1 MRRLTP
7 EKVEWIIQAKRRGEG
22 VKYIAWSQGVSER
35 WVKALWRK
43 FKETGEVP
51 VARPSGRPK
60 KAFTMKEVDAIIEAH
75 QATDLGA
82 VHLEKHLLK
91 HGTKIGHNRIHKVLK
106 ATKKAKDEPKKQ
118 KPRKWVRY
126 EREHSM
132 SLWHTDWKQLPN
144 GNWFVSFQ
152 DDASRKIL
160 GYGEFPERNQAN
172 VFTVFE
178 EAVERYGCPDQVLS
192 DRGSEFYTNKNED
205 KTHGTSRFTLRLREL
220 GIQHIVA
227 RVNHPQT
234 NGKLERVHGDIEKRW
249 NRFDQDVHKIV
260 SWQNGVKPH
269 MSLKFNRGETPD
281 EAFVRK
287 YPAERVVAAIAPW
300 FWS

>member
-1 MRRLTP
+1 MRR
-7 EKVEWIIQAKRRGEG
+7 VQ
-22 VKYIAWSQGVSER
+22 Q
-35 WVKALWRK
+35 LWKEHR
-43 FKETGEVP
+43 ETGQIP
-51 VARPSGRPK
+51 VVRPPGRPK
-60 KAFTMKEVDAIIEAH
+60 VAFTEAEADAILNAH
-75 QATDLGA
+75 QATDLAA

-91 HGTKIGHNRIHKVLK
+91 RGTKIPHNRIHKVLK
-106 ATKKAKDEPKKQ
+106 AAKKAKDEPKKQ

-126 EREHSM
+126 ERAHSM

-144 GNWFVSFQ
+144 GNWFISFQ

-178 EAVERYGCPDQVLS
+178 EAVARYGCPDQVLS

-205 KTHGTSRFTLRLREL
+205 KTHGTSQFTLRLREL
-220 GIQHIVA
+220 GIEHVVA

-234 NGKLERVHGDIEKRW
+234 NGKLERVHGDVEKRW
-249 NRFDQDVHKIV
+249 NRFDGDIHKIV
-260 SWQNGVKPH
+260 EWQNGVKPH

-287 YPAERVVAAIAPW
+287 YPPERVLATIAPW